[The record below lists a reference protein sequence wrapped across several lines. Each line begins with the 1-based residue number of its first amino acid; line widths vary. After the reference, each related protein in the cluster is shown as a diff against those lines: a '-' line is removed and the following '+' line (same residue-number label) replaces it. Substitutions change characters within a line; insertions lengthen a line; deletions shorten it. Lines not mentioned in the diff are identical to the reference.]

1 MARLVM
7 LAVIAALV
15 QQAPPSTDIY
25 LVEMA
30 GGLESLKQAKPQ
42 PVAVEKGYD
51 NQPSFTPDGRTI
63 LFTAN
68 RDGKQMDIYE
78 HSRGGPTRQLIAT
91 PEGEYSPTITP
102 DGAISVIRVEAD
114 GTQRL
119 WRFERN
125 GTNPHVLLANVKPV
139 GYHAWIDG
147 ARLALFVLGPPATLR
162 LARPG
167 EGPAETVAT
176 DIGRSI
182 HRVPGTRAVSFVQR
196 ESDGRFMVKQ
206 LDPDSKRI
214 TTLTEAV
221 AGSSDRDCAWMP
233 DRTLLMSAGT
243 RVFAWKDGDKSWRE
257 VYDVKPFGLGNV
269 SRLAVSADGRA
280 LALVVA
286 GHVVAGLQPRPRA
299 HAAVRQ
305 VRLKPRH
312 HEHSDRAALRPPEY

>member
-1 MARLVM
+1 MTRLL
-7 LAVIAALV
+7 LAASIAV
-15 QQAPPSTDIY
+15 FMQQAPPSTDIY
-25 LVEMA
+25 LVEMK
-30 GGLESLKQAKPQ
+30 GGLESLEDAKPH

-51 NQPSFTPDGRTI
+51 NQPSFTPDGRAI

-78 HSRGGPTRQLIAT
+78 HTRGGATKQLIAT

-119 WRFERN
+119 WRFDRN
-125 GTNPHVLLANVKPV
+125 GTNPRVLLANVKPV

-147 ARLALFVLGPPATLR
+147 GRLALFVLGKPATLG

-167 EGPAETVAT
+167 EAPAETVAT

-196 ESDGRFMVKQ
+196 EGDGRFLIKQ

-214 TTLTEAV
+214 TTLTAAV

-233 DRTLLMSAGT
+233 DGTLLMSAGT
-243 RVFAWKDGDKSWRE
+243 RVFAWKEGNRAWRE
-257 VYDVKPFGLGNV
+257 VYDVKPHGLGNV
-269 SRLAVSADGRA
+269 SRLAVSPDGRA
-280 LALVVA
+280 LAFVVA
-286 GHVVAGLQPRPRA
+286 
-299 HAAVRQ
+299 
-305 VRLKPRH
+305 
-312 HEHSDRAALRPPEY
+312 E

>member
-1 MARLVM
+1 MLKPLVA
-7 LAVIAALV
+7 LAVLALTLQ

-25 LVEMA
+25 LLEMP
-30 GGLESLKQAKPQ
+30 GGLESLKGAKPQ
-42 PVAVEKGYD
+42 PVATDKGYD
-51 NQPSFTPDGRTI
+51 NQPSFTPDGRAI

-78 HSRGGPTRQLIAT
+78 HTRGGSTRQLIAT

-125 GTNPHVLLANVKPV
+125 GTQPHVLLANVKPV

-147 ARLALFVLGPPATLR
+147 GRLALFVLGPPATLR

-182 HRVPGTRAVSFVQR
+182 HRIPNTRAISFVQR
-196 ESDGRFMVKQ
+196 EGDGKFVVKQ
-206 LDPDSKRI
+206 LDPDSRQI
-214 TTLTEAV
+214 TVLTPAV
-221 AGSSDRDCAWMP
+221 EGSGDRDTAWMP
-233 DRTLLMSAGT
+233 DGTLLMSAGT
-243 RVFAWKDGDKSWRE
+243 RVLAWKRGDSGWRE
-257 VYDVKPFGLGNV
+257 VFDAKPHGLASV
-269 SRLAVSADGRA
+269 SRLAVSPDGRA
-280 LALVVA
+280 LAIVVA
-286 GHVVAGLQPRPRA
+286 ER
-299 HAAVRQ
+299 
-305 VRLKPRH
+305 
-312 HEHSDRAALRPPEY
+312 